1 MLVLLLLHL
10 FYSIQCNNKST
21 SREDTEKKEETDLG
35 LDLELDRNV
44 RNKIETYGKRKGIRI
59 RNNLGVCVEQNQ
71 EQPVLNIHK
80 YL

>member
-21 SREDTEKKEETDLG
+21 AREDTEKKEETDLG
-35 LDLELDRNV
+35 LDLELD

>member
-21 SREDTEKKEETDLG
+21 SREDTEKKEEADLG
-35 LDLELDRNV
+35 LDLELD